1 MTAVA
6 AGIVP
11 LRPARPPGGWRLLS
25 ARLRRRPVVAAALVG
40 LVGLIVLAATA
51 PLVSRYD
58 PYELIPGET
67 LRPPTARFLFGT
79 DDLGR
84 DIFSRVIY
92 GTRISLQIGV
102 VTVSIAL
109 ILGTAVGLAAG
120 YYGGRIDSGLMAV
133 MEVLLAFPQIL
144 LAMGI
149 LAMLGPSLINAMIA
163 VGISGVPVYARTARS
178 VTLGVKGMDYIEAAR
193 AVGAADARLIAR
205 HVLPNMIPP
214 IIVLA
219 TAGMGISL
227 LVAAGLSYL
236 GLGAQPPLPEWG
248 SMLSAARAYL
258 RSAWWM
264 ATFPGLAIMVV
275 VLCLNICG
283 DWLRDLLDPR
293 LRT

>member
-1 MTAVA
+1 MSAVA
-6 AGIVP
+6 AGAAPMRVV
-11 LRPARPPGGWRLLS
+11 RPPDRWRLLFT
-25 ARLRRRPVVAAALVG
+25 RLRRRPVVAAALVG
-40 LVGLIVLAATA
+40 LVGLIVLAAAA
-51 PLVSRYD
+51 PLVSPYD

-109 ILGTAVGLAAG
+109 ILGTGVGLAAG

-133 MEVLLAFPQIL
+133 MEVMLAFPQIL

-149 LAMLGPSLINAMIA
+149 LAMLGPSLTNAMIA
-163 VGISGVPVYARTARS
+163 VGLSAVPVYARTARS

-193 AVGAADARLIAR
+193 ALGAVDLRIVAR

-258 RSAWWM
+258 RNAWWI
-264 ATFPGLAIMVV
+264 ATFPGMAIMVV

-293 LRT
+293 LRI

>member
-1 MTAVA
+1 MSAVA
-6 AGIVP
+6 AGAVP
-11 LRPARPPGGWRLLS
+11 MRVVRPPGGWRLLF
-25 ARLRRRPVVAAALVG
+25 ARLRRRPVVAAAMVG
-40 LVGLIVLAATA
+40 LVGLIVLAAAA
-51 PLVSRYD
+51 PLVSPYD

-67 LRPPTARFLFGT
+67 LRPPTSRFFFGT

-109 ILGTAVGLAAG
+109 ILGTGVGLTAG
-120 YYGGRIDSGLMAV
+120 YYGGRIDSGLMAI
-133 MEVLLAFPQIL
+133 MEVMLAFPQIL

-149 LAMLGPSLINAMIA
+149 LAMLGPSLTNAMIA
-163 VGISGVPVYARTARS
+163 VGLSAVPVYARTARS

-193 AVGAADARLIAR
+193 ALGAIDLRIVAR

-258 RSAWWM
+258 RHAWWI
-264 ATFPGLAIMVV
+264 ATFPGMAIMVV

>member
-1 MTAVA
+1 MRT
-6 AGIVP
+6 IP
-11 LRPARPPGGWRLLS
+11 PPGGRRLFL
-25 ARLRRRPVVAAALVG
+25 ARLRRRPLVAAALFGLAALVG
-40 LVGLIVLAATA
+40 LAAAA
-51 PLVSRYD
+51 PLISPHD
-58 PYELIPGET
+58 PYALIPGET
-67 LRPPTARFLFGT
+67 LRPPTARFPFGT

-84 DIFSRVIY
+84 DILSRVIY

-102 VTVSIAL
+102 VTVGIAL
-109 ILGTAVGLAAG
+109 VLGTAVGLTAG
-120 YYGGRIDSGLMAV
+120 YYGGRVDGGLMAV
-133 MEVLLAFPQIL
+133 MDVMLAFPQIL

-163 VGISGVPVYARTARS
+163 VGLSAVPVYARTARS
-178 VTLGVKGMDYIEAAR
+178 VTLGVKALDYIEAAR
-193 AVGAADARLIAR
+193 AMGAPDLRVIAR

-258 RSAWWM
+258 RNAWWM